1 MSKIRPEFDVK
12 QIMKEQQNFLDCYSG
27 ERKGFLNT
35 LFRFYK
41 GHYKNLVIAALF
53 FFIKTAPVWIIP
65 IVTSNVINIATDK
78 PPNAVFQL
86 IINGVLIFLCV
97 VQNAV
102 THTIYATHLSRAQ
115 RSVEAGLRG
124 AMIRKLQQLSVGFHK
139 DLQSGKIQSKV
150 MRDVEAIE
158 NFTTQIFTTFL
169 TVITNMTISLAI
181 IITKNIT
188 VFFMFLL
195 CVPAAVLVTRFFSK
209 KMHSRTHE
217 FRVEMENAS
226 STGRDMEELI
236 PVTRA
241 HALEKSEV
249 KKMTANVTRVAE
261 RGYDMDKIY
270 AIFGSINWVMFTV
283 FQLVCLFFT
292 GALALKGE
300 ISVGDITLYQSYFAT
315 LIGQVSSII
324 SLMPIIAKGAESL
337 NSIGEILSSHNI
349 EDNQNKKKLQ
359 RLEGNYEFDNVFFNY
374 PDDKTPVLR
383 GLDLTVKA
391 GETIALVGESG
402 SGKSTI
408 LNLVIGFDRPNSGTV
423 KIDGVD
429 IHDIDM
435 RSCRKFISVV
445 PQNSILF
452 SGTIK
457 ENITYGCPH
466 ITKEHLNYVIKA
478 ARLDSVIASM
488 PKGINTVVGE
498 HGAKLSGGQRQRIS
512 IARAIIRNPKVII
525 FDEATSALDSITERE
540 IQEAIDNLTAD
551 RTTFIVA
558 HRLSTIKNADKIAVI
573 EKGRCVEFGT
583 YDELMNKKGKFY
595 ELKQLQS

>member
-1 MSKIRPEFDVK
+1 MSKVRPEFDVK

-78 PPNAVFQL
+78 PPNAIFQL

-181 IITKNIT
+181 IIAKNIT

-226 STGRDMEELI
+226 STVLDMEELI

-241 HALEKSEV
+241 HALEKCEV
-249 KKMTANVTRVAE
+249 KKMTANVTKVAE

-270 AIFGSINWVMFTV
+270 AIFGSINWVMFTI

-337 NSIGEILSSHNI
+337 NSIGEILSSHNV

-359 RLEGNYEFDNVFFNY
+359 KLEGNYEFDNVFFNY